1 MRQNYSFSKNGN
13 ALLEPCEGKL
23 SCTVLRGES
32 PSNGADL
39 LDKQPE
45 RSVCSIPPSPP
56 ACVQAVARI
65 AEREYPSCEA
75 HGRGL
80 PEIGSFNRLPGLFFS
95 FLCVEF
101 TNKFYICR

>member
-1 MRQNYSFSKNGN
+1 M
-13 ALLEPCEGKL
+13 
-23 SCTVLRGES
+23 
-32 PSNGADL
+32 
-39 LDKQPE
+39 
-45 RSVCSIPPSPP
+45 
-56 ACVQAVARI
+56 QAVARI